1 MYLLLSETREDKQC
15 ATKNQSFDDI
25 DIILKLNVTFSAFK
39 SHKAFVFIHLTGRL
53 PFLVFEPL
61 VGICASSVIVCIF
74 IVSREYDKWLFLQI
88 LALVAGVLL
97 EKQVVVVC
105 PNLVS

>member
-1 MYLLLSETREDKQC
+1 MLHFQIGGWKS
-15 ATKNQSFDDI
+15 DI
-25 DIILKLNVTFSAFK
+25 CFFFQV
-39 SHKAFVFIHLTGRL
+39 
-53 PFLVFEPL
+53 
-61 VGICASSVIVCIF
+61 
-74 IVSREYDKWLFLQI
+74 